1 MRALIKIN
9 LKNLKSNFL
18 EIKNK
23 TNKNIIAVLK
33 DNAYGHDLI
42 HVAKLLSILN
52 VNMIALA
59 TFEEAIS
66 LRKNLIFTPI
76 LLFERCSYY
85 RILSSYK
92 IIKVSVKDKD
102 SANAWLM
109 NVMEINDDY
118 YEAMTDAG
126 KVLQDM
132 QNFAD
137 GTVVDELVGIANNLL
152 TAAQNTF
159 NAINTIAD
167 TVNKVLDTVSNFVD
181 DALGFLGKAA
191 KFFS

>member
-1 MRALIKIN
+1 MA
-9 LKNLKSNFL
+9 
-18 EIKNK
+18 
-23 TNKNIIAVLK
+23 
-33 DNAYGHDLI
+33 G
-42 HVAKLLSILN
+42 N
-52 VNMIALA
+52 V
-59 TFEEAIS
+59 
-66 LRKNLIFTPI
+66 
-76 LLFERCSYY
+76 
-85 RILSSYK
+85 
-92 IIKVSVKDKD
+92 KVSVKDKD